1 MRGCLTRPD
10 AISWSLTYAC
20 LSSCLCHNDSL
31 FLARPTFPCRYWCNK
46 PIPETASLAAAI
58 HPAANAFHLSDTG
71 LYVVHNT
78 QLPPAG
84 QRTVS
89 PGSQGRRG
97 RRNSN
102 TDIGLSAV
110 TSAHTD
116 AAAAG
121 LPMDAAGNAPGPLLG
136 VTRASSEAV
145 AAAASA
151 AAAAAAD
158 GIPVM
163 TADSH
168 GPSGPAGRVPASCE
182 ADIFRAVGLAYVP
195 PHLRSWH

>member
-1 MRGCLTRPD
+1 MPYQN
-10 AISWSLTYAC
+10 TY
-20 LSSCLCHNDSL
+20 H
-31 FLARPTFPCRYWCNK
+31 PTHPPTLIALHVHRYWCNR
-46 PIPETASLAAAI
+46 PTPETASLAAAI

-84 QRTVS
+84 NSTAS

-97 RRNSN
+97 GRRSWNA
-102 TDIGLSAV
+102 TARGG

-116 AAAAG
+116 GAAAG
-121 LPMDAAGNAPGPLLG
+121 LGTGAATGAAAELPQGG
-136 VTRASSEAV
+136 TRAASE
-145 AAAASA
+145 A

-158 GIPVM
+158 GVPVM

-168 GPSGPAGRVPASCE
+168 GPTGPAGRVPASCE
-182 ADIFRAVGLAYVP
+182 ADIFVAVGLAYVP